1 MTWEEDI
8 ANFRLPLHLH
18 RKADLWVQALIM
30 EGRAGGQQAGGEG
43 RGDVFRYLL
52 LQKARGLAALLHSE
66 EGCKAGAPR

>member
-18 RKADLWVQALIM
+18 LGGWPVGPGSDNGR
-30 EGRAGGQQAGGEG
+30 EGRRSAGWR
-43 RGDVFRYLL
+43 RGPWGCFRYLL

-66 EGCKAGAPR
+66 EGCKAGAPP